1 MMRRKHVY
9 VLLLKALLLFIM
21 SIMTGYVF
29 FSFLFFGIFFICLI
43 GSLDRLGWLVLL
55 AYR

>member
-21 SIMTGYVF
+21 SIMTGYGLLF
-29 FSFLFFGIFFICLI
+29 FFFFWDFSF
-43 GSLDRLGWLVLL
+43 V
-55 AYR
+55 

>member
-29 FSFLFFGIFFICLI
+29 FSLAFFICLI
-43 GSLDRLGWLVLL
+43 GSLDRLGWLLLL